1 MYVLTLR
8 CPESDAERLVAE
20 LYARGTSGIEE
31 RPAGGGEVELR
42 ACFREP
48 FPPQEFERYAPAWA
62 PADPTN
68 WAERIMRDW
77 EPVLVGTRFFVVPDW
92 RPDPTPPGRIRLPVR
107 PGLALGTGY
116 HPTTQMCLEAM
127 ERRLRP
133 GGRFLD
139 LGCGAGILSHA
150 AHLLG
155 AGRILA
161 LDIDPQAIES
171 ARENLARA
179 GAPALLVLGSA
190 ECLASAQAD
199 FLAAN
204 ISGETLVT
212 LAETLTRLAA
222 PAAHAVLSG
231 FPPDLAPAVAGAYRR
246 WRWRILDAP
255 ERQGWAALLLE
266 RSGG

>member
-8 CPESDAERLVAE
+8 CPEPEAERLVAE
-20 LYARGTSGIEE
+20 LYARGTAGIEE
-31 RPAGGGEVELR
+31 RPAGPGVVELR
-42 ACFREP
+42 ACFHER
-48 FPPQEFERYAPAWA
+48 FPAAEFGRYSPEWA

-77 EPVLVGTRFFVVPDW
+77 KPILVGERFFIVPDW

-133 GGRFLD
+133 GDRFLD

-155 AGRILA
+155 AGLILA
-161 LDIDPQAIES
+161 ADIDPQAVES

-179 GAPALLVLGSA
+179 GVPARLVLGSA
-190 ECLASAQAD
+190 DCLAPARWD
-199 FLAAN
+199 LLAAN
-204 ISGETLVT
+204 IAGDTLLE
-212 LAETLTRLAA
+212 LARAITGLAA
-222 PAAHAVLSG
+222 PAGRAVLSG
-231 FPPDLAPAVAGAYRR
+231 FSPELAGTVAAAYRDQG
-246 WRWRILDAP
+246 WRPLETN
-255 ERQGWAALLLE
+255 EREGWAAVTLE
-266 RSGG
+266 RGD